1 MSCSV
6 SVNSPAPL
14 LDQGGS
20 GRLFTQSRFGRP
32 NTSEMKTQI
41 IARAIRARHPVG
53 PVVSALGLRWE
64 ESAARSRQ
72 PVAKRDAALTRARGL
87 GLTWNA
93 IIHWPRR
100 DVLDYIS
107 LHGGV
112 LHEAYRIYGSS
123 RVSCVFCVLASR
135 SDLGAAS
142 RCGDNA
148 AVYRELVAL
157 EARST
162 FSFQPGGWLGD
173 VAPDLLDA
181 PLWAGVAE
189 AKERAAARQAAE
201 AEIPPHLLYEAGWPV
216 CMPTPAEARHLAS
229 VRRRVA
235 RAVGIAVDCLDGA
248 AVSARYAELMR
259 QRAQRGARASQ
270 FTC

>member
-123 RVSCVFCVLASR
+123 RVSCAFCVLASR

-189 AKERAAARQAAE
+189 AKERAAARQRAKASS
-201 AEIPPHLLYEAGWPV
+201 AG
-216 CMPTPAEARHLAS
+216 L
-229 VRRRVA
+229 
-235 RAVGIAVDCLDGA
+235 
-248 AVSARYAELMR
+248 
-259 QRAQRGARASQ
+259 
-270 FTC
+270 